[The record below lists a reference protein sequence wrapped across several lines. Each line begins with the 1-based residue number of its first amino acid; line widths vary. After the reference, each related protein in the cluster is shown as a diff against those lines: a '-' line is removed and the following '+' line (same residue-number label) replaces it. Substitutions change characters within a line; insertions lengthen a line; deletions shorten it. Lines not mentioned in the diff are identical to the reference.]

1 MLSQDFI
8 HYDGAALSKVP
19 LFQGMLR

>member
-8 HYDGAALSKVP
+8 HYDGAAL
-19 LFQGMLR
+19 